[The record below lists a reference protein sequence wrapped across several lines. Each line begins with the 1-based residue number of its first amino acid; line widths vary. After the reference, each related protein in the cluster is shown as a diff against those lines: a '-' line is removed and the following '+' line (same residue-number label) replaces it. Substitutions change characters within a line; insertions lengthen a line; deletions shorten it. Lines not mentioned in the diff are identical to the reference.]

1 MVLLRVQ
8 LDDELL
14 LNLCIDLGPDRER
27 VDQDTHLVRD
37 HFDPRGRLALA
48 SLRPRYHERCHLH
61 GLGCNV
67 DDVALPDPVRRDVH
81 LPPIDQEVA
90 VRHQLAGHVP
100 TLRETGPVNHV
111 VQAALQDLE
120 QVLAGLAALARG
132 LLVVAM
138 ELALKDSVDPACL
151 LLLPDLKQVLALL
164 GPVPAV
170 LTRWVR
176 PDLDGAL
183 GRIALGPLQEE
194 LHLLAAAELAVR
206 ARVSSHLSLYSS
218 DPAPLRRAAAIMRN
232 RGDVLNGSHLKAG
245 RLQRTDSGLPPRARA
260 LDEDVDFAHPVLHG
274 ATCGS
279 LRRHL
284 RGERCRFARS
294 LEADLARGSPR
305 NDVADRIG
313 ERAPD
318 VGVPMSDV
326 LPFFAAHLLGAGTAL
341 RRHLLPAPGGRRIA
355 VSRELL
361 LAGLLLAGH
370 CLLPALAGTRVRLG
384 ALAMDW
390 QPAPMTDS
398 LVAPDLHLAADV
410 GLHLAAQ
417 VSFYL
422 VGGFDPVTEADK
434 IVVPQVVDSCIA
446 THARRFQRLERAGP
460 ADPVNVC
467 ESDLQ
472 PLFAGE
478 VNTNQSSHLRAVL
491 LHVEEVVHT
500 ASPPLPG

>member
-27 VDQDTHLVRD
+27 VDQDPHLVRD

-61 GLGCNV
+61 GLGCNI
-67 DDVALPDPVRRDVH
+67 DDVALPDPVRR
-81 LPPIDQEVA
+81 
-90 VRHQLAGHVP
+90 
-100 TLRETGPVNHV
+100 
-111 VQAALQDLE
+111 ALQDLE

-164 GPVPAV
+164 GQVPAV

-274 ATCGS
+274 ATCGR

-284 RGERCRFARS
+284 RAERCRFARS

-305 NDVADRIG
+305 NNVADRIG
-313 ERAPD
+313 DRGDRVVERAPD

-370 CLLPALAGTRVRLG
+370 CLLPALAGTRGRLG
-384 ALAMDW
+384 ALAMHGP
-390 QPAPMTDS
+390 PAPGPDS
-398 LVAPDLHLAADV
+398 L
-410 GLHLAAQ
+410 
-417 VSFYL
+417 
-422 VGGFDPVTEADK
+422 
-434 IVVPQVVDSCIA
+434 
-446 THARRFQRLERAGP
+446 
-460 ADPVNVC
+460 
-467 ESDLQ
+467 
-472 PLFAGE
+472 
-478 VNTNQSSHLRAVL
+478 
-491 LHVEEVVHT
+491 
-500 ASPPLPG
+500 